1 MAKARFQGLDG
12 MRGACALT
20 VVLYHCELLFKP
32 GVIFCHGYLAVDM
45 FFLLSGF
52 VISASYDD
60 RLAQGMGVQRFL
72 GMRLKRLAPVYWAGT
87 ALCVAGGL
95 LAGLYLTAPTSWTV
109 LRQGLMAGLLIPQFA
124 PRTFAYPTNPVAWTL
139 GWELLV
145 NTAYA
150 AWLRGLANR
159 PLALLVALFML
170 AAFAEAL
177 VNPRGWSFGMTGTD
191 VALGGLRCFPE
202 FLGGVLLFR
211 AFRAGRLDRL
221 PAVTPI
227 LPVMAWGLCATQ
239 RPRAAALVGCHRV
252 MLACR
257 PSLAALLVRQL
268 AGPVPPWLVWLGAL
282 SYPLYACHLAFVTLA
297 RTTALVRA
305 EPPSRSPAG
314 RAGGAV
320 GAGRGLGHPPA
331 GGTGRQAQR
340 GRSSPARCSPRAIFR
355 LSSGP
360 KPLA

>member
-227 LPVMAWGLCATQ
+227 LPVMAWVAIAGVPELPPWFDAT
-239 RPRAAALVGCHRV
+239 VV
-252 MLACR
+252 MLAC
-257 PSLAALLVRQL
+257 PLLAGLLVRSE
-268 AGPVPPWLVWLGAL
+268 GPVPPWLVWLGAL

-297 RTTALVRA
+297 RTTPLFGLNHHPDPLRGGLVVLLALGAAWAIHRLV
-305 EPPSRSPAG
+305 ELAG
-314 RAGGAV
+314 KPKGAV
-320 GAGRGLGHPPA
+320 IAGSLQPQGEFPA
-331 GGTGRQAQR
+331 
-340 GRSSPARCSPRAIFR
+340 
-355 LSSGP
+355 
-360 KPLA
+360 